1 MTGYAIV
8 ASGTASPL
16 VRAAFMGFTIEPLD
30 GRRIKM
36 VGTVQ
41 DEAAL
46 HGVLHRLQDLGLCIV
61 DVHLIEA
68 EGAVGQF

>member
-1 MTGYAIV
+1 MV
-8 ASGTASPL
+8 Q
-16 VRAAFMGFTIEPLD
+16 AAFSSFSIEPVDD
-30 GRRIKM
+30 GRIKM
-36 VGTVQ
+36 VGTLR

-68 EGAVGQF
+68 Q